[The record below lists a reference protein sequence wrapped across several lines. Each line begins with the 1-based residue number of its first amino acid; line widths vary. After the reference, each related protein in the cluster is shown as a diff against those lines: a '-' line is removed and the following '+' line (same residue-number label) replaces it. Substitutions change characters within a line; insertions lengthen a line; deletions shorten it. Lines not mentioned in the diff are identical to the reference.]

1 MEQITHVL
9 SSINNLS
16 LSFLALIIGIII
28 LVYRTI
34 ISTLAKVKFISFLSS
49 TDIEDKWF
57 GQIIGSLF
65 IVSLALV
72 ASNTIVYVIAVIVI
86 ATLVTRMEFLLWV
99 LTLIGNRVEL
109 AKTMMNVR
117 EQEEAPII
125 NTDKVIQLVDK
136 IDDQGKKL
144 QKAEE
149 DNQFHL
155 LTEYFYDTYSWIFGS
170 QIEMLR
176 MIESIPNQKAP
187 RHAMERFHSSTPWK
201 DTYPFFSY
209 INFLINR
216 KLLDYDPS
224 NDMYTLT
231 DVGKTF
237 LAFLVNKGL
246 NTSTKQPF

>member
-1 MEQITHVL
+1 MEQAINIL
-9 SSINNLS
+9 NSINNLS
-16 LSFLALIIGIII
+16 LSFLIS
-28 LVYRTI
+28 LVGVTLLVCRII
-34 ISTLAKVKFISFLSS
+34 ISTLAKFKFISFLSN
-49 TDIEDKWF
+49 TDVEDKWF
-57 GQIIGSLF
+57 GQIIGSLL
-65 IVSLALV
+65 VVALALV
-72 ASNTIVYVIAVIVI
+72 AHNTIVYIIAVIVI

-117 EQEEAPII
+117 DQEEAPII
-125 NTDKVIQLVDK
+125 NADKIIRLVDK

-149 DNQFHL
+149 ANQSHL

-170 QIEMLR
+170 QIEMLK
-176 MIESIPNQKAP
+176 MIESITDQKAP
-187 RHAMERFHSSTPWK
+187 RHIMERFHSSTPWK

-209 INFLINR
+209 VNFLINR
-216 KLLDYDPS
+216 KLLDYDPIK
-224 NDMYTLT
+224 DMYAIT

-237 LAFLVNKGL
+237 LTFLVEKGL